1 MRYPKWSLVL
11 LALTAFSIVLLS
23 PTALAQGLGKGDDPA
38 KTAFYGGGP
47 CTFDTDPPPD
57 RPPEGTCPLGSVPAG
72 QRLVIEFVGV
82 WCQGAAAEEY
92 FIYLLLH
99 PSAGTATSP
108 RPLSAPVPVVSRAA
122 WFNGEHFVSAVLQ
135 GRLYSEGGNA
145 VTAGVN
151 LKMGTYAPRCV
162 ASLTGYTIP
171 VR

>member
-1 MRYPKWSLVL
+1 MEEGKMRYPKSILVL
-11 LALTAFSIVLLS
+11 LALAAFGVLLLPS
-23 PTALAQGLGKGDDPA
+23 AALAQGQDPA

-47 CTFDTDPPPD
+47 CTFAEPVT
-57 RPPEGTCPLGSVPAG
+57 EGTCPLGSVPAG

-92 FIYLLLH
+92 FIYLLLY
-99 PSAGTATSP
+99 PSAGTSP
-108 RPLSAPVPVVSRAA
+108 SPLSAPVPVISRAA

-135 GRLYSEGGNA
+135 GRLYSEGGSA

-151 LKMGTYAPRCV
+151 LKARTYAPRCE
-162 ASLTGYTIP
+162 AILTGYTIP